1 MLGIF
6 LDIET
11 SGLDPKKHTIL
22 ELAFKIVDVKTGILH
37 ETFTELVSISKEQWA
52 QSDKASLQVNGL
64 TWEMV
69 SQGKPLEEIQSQ
81 VKILFQK
88 HKLIRGQSVFICQN
102 PSFDRSFFSQILDIV
117 TQEKMRIPYH
127 WLDLAS
133 MYWAY
138 MLCCEKQF
146 PWNTGFTKD
155 KIAAQ
160 FHLPAEE
167 MPHKAING
175 VNHLLRCYEA
185 LIGFPEASI

>member
-37 ETFTELVSISKEQWA
+37 ETFTELVSISKEQWG

-64 TWEMV
+64 TWEIV
-69 SQGKPLEEIQSQ
+69 NQGKSLEEVQAQ
-81 VKILFQK
+81 VKLLFQK

-138 MLCCEKQF
+138 MLCCKKQF
-146 PWNTGFTKD
+146 PWSTGFTKD
-155 KIAAQ
+155 KIATQ
-160 FHLPAEE
+160 FHLPPEE

-185 LIGFPEASI
+185 MIGFPEASI